1 MKFLLFIFFFLI
13 YFSNSY
19 SKTNCTGF
27 CKGEKYILN
36 ALPDIEKDVENIGN
50 TKYKTW
56 TYNRGLAVEN
66 SNCMP
71 FFTSLVFER
80 NNKKNFAKD
89 IAQVPWKFRNDINI
103 CLPCTDFW
111 AKNGFEGFCLLTY
124 YRLDVVYK
132 GAVKNNF
139 PPKDYRDQMWWW
151 YRGNNTIIGRDYDLP
166 ADFSNHQKDI
176 LAEFITFTI
185 DPKNELRIT
194 KFIDK
199 EFGEL
204 YAYQYA
210 SFKTPLKQQVSSASD
225 LEMIEDEE
233 AIELINTF
241 IKKLM
246 TSTSEFYAED
256 GIRKIL
262 NFGKFYGTI
271 PTDDEIKRFSE
282 YFPELSKFHIQR
294 RE

>member
-1 MKFLLFIFFFLI
+1 MKFLLFILFFLI
-13 YFSNSY
+13 YFSNTY
-19 SKTNCTGF
+19 SQTNCTGF
-27 CKGEKYILN
+27 CKGERYILN
-36 ALPDIEKDVENIGN
+36 ALPNIEKDVESLGN

-56 TYNRGLAVEN
+56 TYSRGLAVEN

-71 FFTSLVFER
+71 FFTSLVFKR
-80 NNKKNFAKD
+80 NDKKKFAKD

-111 AKNGFEGFCLLTY
+111 AKNDYEGFCLLTY

-132 GAVKNNF
+132 GSIENNF
-139 PPKDYRDQMWWW
+139 PPKNYRDQMWWW
-151 YRGNNTIIGRDYDLP
+151 YKRNNTVIGRDYDLP
-166 ADFSNHQKDI
+166 VDFSNHQKDI
-176 LAEFITFTI
+176 LAEYITFTI

-225 LEMIEDEE
+225 LEMVEDEE
-233 AIELINTF
+233 AKELINIF

-256 GIRKIL
+256 GIKKIL
-262 NFGKFYGTI
+262 NFSKLYDTI
-271 PTDDEIKRFSE
+271 PTDDEIERFSE

-294 RE
+294 RN